1 MVGDEGYNSCGMCK
15 RSTKFGILWVSRKL
29 DLSNTFNGKVQQV
42 ANVARFSGPNKP
54 PFWTFHWGSAM
65 IFFMKIS
72 RLTIPEL
79 VWRNDLY
86 DSWSEVNQ
94 AAYRPSKQKKVVMA
108 LVRELSLAS
117 HKVRHQQ
124 IQTFNVIQYII
135 RS

>member
-1 MVGDEGYNSCGMCK
+1 VQKVNQIEDTSGVKEVGAKQY
-15 RSTKFGILWVSRKL
+15 V
-29 DLSNTFNGKVQQV
+29 QV

-54 PFWTFHWGSAM
+54 PFWKFHWGAAM

-94 AAYRPSKQKKVVMA
+94 AAYRPSKQKKVVMT

>member
-1 MVGDEGYNSCGMCK
+1 MRDVQKVNQIEDTSGVKEVGAKQY
-15 RSTKFGILWVSRKL
+15 V
-29 DLSNTFNGKVQQV
+29 QV

-54 PFWTFHWGSAM
+54 PFWTFHWGAAM

-94 AAYRPSKQKKVVMA
+94 AAYRPSKQKKVVMT